1 MKHIITRLAE
11 KLPLEFRVLY
21 GQFLLRVVDL
31 EALSLEGDVTGLLGQ
46 MAGILIL
53 YGVLTTLGLLIAVG
67 RLSGLSAGLIP
78 LLWKTQQSF
87 LSTTMLVAGLIAVI
101 SWDNIFPDRRDVMV
115 LGPLPV
121 RPLAILLAKTAACG
135 AVLGIAV
142 LSLNLPMSLALSLV
156 AGGIPHFP
164 RNFAV
169 YWWTTA
175 AASIFV
181 YGAVLALQGFMAL
194 LLERRWFLRLS
205 AVTQLGAFAFFL
217 ASYFL
222 EPGIGAPAMTVAAAD
237 QGMLNRWPSFWFFAM
252 LHRLSGGLP
261 TALDGLARRAWT
273 GLAVVVCAAAVSLA
287 LCYLRTMKKTVEEP
301 DLMPGRRGWA
311 PRFGSRL
318 QTAIVRFSVRALAR
332 SRQHRVVYAFF
343 LSAAFAIAV
352 STLKAELTS
361 GVRRPLTTDLMMPTF
376 VMMCLSVVGLRSIF
390 SLPVSLRAN
399 WILQVTQLRAS
410 EHYIAATRRALL
422 LMAALPVWV
431 VVALLSLGYRPWP
444 HVAVHLVV
452 LALVGSILTDLSLV
466 GVSKIPF
473 ACSYL
478 PGKSNIQY
486 MFWAFVV
493 VFVPIA
499 MEFSNYEQRAIRHPR
514 PCAVMLAVLGTMATG
529 VWAFNRRRSKL
540 AALYYEEL
548 PTVVITTLGLN
559 SGPLRAPIEMHGTG
573 EAEIHPS

>member
-1 MKHIITRLAE
+1 
-11 KLPLEFRVLY
+11 
-21 GQFLLRVVDL
+21 
-31 EALSLEGDVTGLLGQ
+31 
-46 MAGILIL
+46 
-53 YGVLTTLGLLIAVG
+53 
-67 RLSGLSAGLIP
+67 
-78 LLWKTQQSF
+78 
-87 LSTTMLVAGLIAVI
+87 
-101 SWDNIFPDRRDVMV
+101 
-115 LGPLPV
+115 
-121 RPLAILLAKTAACG
+121 
-135 AVLGIAV
+135 
-142 LSLNLPMSLALSLV
+142 
-156 AGGIPHFP
+156 
-164 RNFAV
+164 
-169 YWWTTA
+169 
-175 AASIFV
+175 
-181 YGAVLALQGFMAL
+181 
-194 LLERRWFLRLS
+194 
-205 AVTQLGAFAFFL
+205 
-217 ASYFL
+217 
-222 EPGIGAPAMTVAAAD
+222 
-237 QGMLNRWPSFWFFAM
+237 
-252 LHRLSGGLP
+252 
-261 TALDGLARRAWT
+261 
-273 GLAVVVCAAAVSLA
+273 
-287 LCYLRTMKKTVEEP
+287 
-301 DLMPGRRGWA
+301 
-311 PRFGSRL
+311 
-318 QTAIVRFSVRALAR
+318 
-332 SRQHRVVYAFF
+332 
-343 LSAAFAIAV
+343 
-352 STLKAELTS
+352 
-361 GVRRPLTTDLMMPTF
+361 
-376 VMMCLSVVGLRSIF
+376 MCLSVVGLRSIF